1 MQRMIPGEVMTINP
15 GRNTLPF
22 ILFVLLIPGTLLGQQ
37 KDFQSWWELEVNKG
51 LKSGFNLSGE
61 LEQRFRNNSLQY
73 DRTLVTLVGEYDVK
87 DYLSVAAGLRA
98 LVVSDREMQLNP
110 RYRVQMEATGRYAI
124 SAFNLSYRLRLQY
137 GFDDLLY
144 LGDVLMNNLG
154 VRNRLK
160 VAHHIFGTR
169 LGWFVTIESWHH
181 LYDPSNRLFYR
192 MRYSAGAQYTLNFRS
207 EISLRY
213 ILEAEFNVTN
223 PLQSYILVFGYTHAL

>member
-1 MQRMIPGEVMTINP
+1 MMKISPGKY
-15 GRNTLPF
+15 TLCF
-22 ILFVLLIPGTLLGQQ
+22 ILLVLLIPCTLLGQQ
-37 KDFQSWWELEVNKG
+37 KDFQSWWELEVDKG

-73 DRTLVTLVGEYDVK
+73 DRTLVTLAGEYDVK

-98 LVVSDREMQLNP
+98 LLVSDRELQLYP
-110 RYRVQMEATGRYAI
+110 RYRMHVEATGRTSI

-160 VAHHIFGTR
+160 VTHHIFGTR
-169 LGWFVTIESWHH
+169 LGWFATIESWHH
-181 LYDPSNRLFYR
+181 LYNPSNRLFYK

-207 EISLRY
+207 ELSLRY
-213 ILEAEFNVTN
+213 ILEEEFNVTN
-223 PLQSYILVFGYTHAL
+223 PLQSHILVLGYSHIL